1 MKSAFDWIIKNLWN
15 LFGVLG
21 VLGTFYF
28 SLAYVP
34 DYVRDI
40 NSGKVSVI
48 HEDLIDDVQEILF
61 YEKDIS
67 IEDIKAFI
75 EGKELTQDVAY
86 PYTPDELLVQVQ
98 DRFMG
103 NKFIPLEKR
112 EALLNQIKVIR
123 AAYVPPLETV
133 QKSDNWL
140 IVFSWLV
147 AGIGASAAVL
157 GATSIV
163 RKIKQD
169 KETEIDIASGEEIY
183 RSPNDEVAI
192 SIYDFE
198 KMVGEVLGDLGVL
211 KFQDQQIGDT
221 GIDFVAE
228 KDGIEYIVEVKR
240 YRKLLGLG
248 TAQSFMYQVSKS
260 GKRGILVVSSNVTQ
274 RTRQLIAEHN
284 QMYENQRVYLIV
296 GESRQKIEKQLAK
309 IFE

>member
-1 MKSAFDWIIKNLWN
+1 MKSAIDWIIKNLWN

-48 HEDLIDDVQEILF
+48 HEGLIDDVQEILF

-140 IVFSWLV
+140 IVFSWVV

-240 YRKLLGLG
+240 FRKLLGLG

-284 QMYENQRVYLIV
+284 QMNENQRVYLIV
-296 GESRQKIEKQLAK
+296 GVSRQKIEKQLAK